1 MNKQELFQE
10 LRDELAS
17 AYTEE
22 LASVH
27 GLLEGGLT
35 AIKNERSQVHLQE
48 TGSIAAKGEAGKIF
62 REELSDAMNLIL
74 ERYARNLVK
83 EIEHLGIRRS

>member
-10 LRDELAS
+10 LRDELTS

-22 LASVH
+22 LASVQS
-27 GLLEGGLT
+27 LLESGLT
-35 AIKNERSQVHLQE
+35 TIQNERSHVQLQDQ
-48 TGSIAAKGEAGKIF
+48 TSIAAKGEAGKIF
-62 REELSDAMNLIL
+62 REELADAMTLIL

-83 EIEHLGIRRS
+83 EIEHLGIRR

>member
-10 LRDELAS
+10 LRDELTS

-22 LASVH
+22 LASVQS
-27 GLLEGGLT
+27 LLESGLT
-35 AIKNERSQVHLQE
+35 TIQNERSLVELQDQ
-48 TGSIAAKGEAGKIF
+48 TSIAAKGEAGKIF
-62 REELSDAMNLIL
+62 REELADAMTLIL

-83 EIEHLGIRRS
+83 EIEHLGIRR

>member
-1 MNKQELFQE
+1 MNKQQLFQE

-27 GLLEGGLT
+27 GLLESGLT
-35 AIKNERSQVHLQE
+35 AIKNERAQVHLQE
-48 TGSIAAKGEAGKIF
+48 PASLAAKGEAGKIF
-62 REELSDAMNLIL
+62 REELTDAMNLIL

-83 EIEHLGIRRS
+83 EIEHLGIRR

>member
-22 LASVH
+22 LASVQS
-27 GLLEGGLT
+27 LLESGLT
-35 AIKNERSQVHLQE
+35 SIKNERSEVEIQDQS
-48 TGSIAAKGEAGKIF
+48 SIAAKGEAGKIF

-83 EIEHLGIRRS
+83 EIEHLGIRR

>member
-10 LRDELAS
+10 LRDELTS

-22 LASVH
+22 LAHVQS
-27 GLLEGGLT
+27 LLESGLT
-35 AIKNERSQVHLQE
+35 TIQNERSHVQLQDQ
-48 TGSIAAKGEAGKIF
+48 TSIAAKGEAGKIF
-62 REELSDAMNLIL
+62 REELADAMTLIL

-83 EIEHLGIRRS
+83 EIEHLGIRR

>member
-10 LRDELAS
+10 LRDELTS

-22 LASVH
+22 LSSVQS
-27 GLLEGGLT
+27 LLESGLT
-35 AIKNERSQVHLQE
+35 TIQNERSQVQIQDQ
-48 TGSIAAKGEAGKIF
+48 TSIAAKGEAGKIF
-62 REELSDAMNLIL
+62 REELADAMTLIL

-83 EIEHLGIRRS
+83 EIEHLGIRR

>member
-22 LASVH
+22 LASVQS
-27 GLLEGGLT
+27 LLESGLT
-35 AIKNERSQVHLQE
+35 SIKNERSEVEIHDQS
-48 TGSIAAKGEAGKIF
+48 SIAAKGEAGKIF

-83 EIEHLGIRRS
+83 EIEHLGIRR